1 MWSTGDL
8 QEYHQEAGRAGRD
21 GSSAHSVIIYY
32 GNQTAPCEVDVK
44 KFVRTTKCY
53 RVACL
58 KPVVDDAKP
67 LLPGHDC
74 CSSGCSV
81 LPFNEQLV
89 DLQEALMEMKVTF
102 DSHCS
107 LEVNG
112 FSSDLIKQVVE
123 GASTIF
129 SVKDVLCFP
138 VFSVKIPNQIME
150 IVQDIFDDI
159 VEIEDNSDVFI

>member
-1 MWSTGDL
+1 
-8 QEYHQEAGRAGRD
+8 
-21 GSSAHSVIIYY
+21 
-32 GNQTAPCEVDVK
+32 
-44 KFVRTTKCY
+44 
-53 RVACL
+53 
-58 KPVVDDAKP
+58 
-67 LLPGHDC
+67 
-74 CSSGCSV
+74 
-81 LPFNEQLV
+81 
-89 DLQEALMEMKVTF
+89 MEMKVTF

-159 VEIEDNSDVFI
+159 VEIEDNSDVFIWERVTNLDFHLSVSEEEENTSFEDGEEVEETW